1 MKSTNLE
8 KLLLLL
14 VAAGWNK
21 RSILDVIYELQNAS
35 VYEVENKLELIM
47 EAKSSIYQNI
57 AWSTQDNISINI
69 QTKKGH
75 FTSHSYVKEKKQDIA
90 HSDLYIKI
98 RNMLIEDLDLT
109 NEEIVTLIS
118 DRLEKGAHV
127 PPLSKKSIE
136 NWLSRLSNHV
146 PPSEVLHAATVIWD
160 EYKKKNKTLD
170 WKVRNEK

>member
-57 AWSTQDNISINI
+57 AWSTQDNIRINI

-75 FTSHSYVKEKKQDIA
+75 FTSHSYVKEKA
-90 HSDLYIKI
+90 RYC
-98 RNMLIEDLDLT
+98 
-109 NEEIVTLIS
+109 
-118 DRLEKGAHV
+118 AF
-127 PPLSKKSIE
+127 
-136 NWLSRLSNHV
+136 
-146 PPSEVLHAATVIWD
+146 
-160 EYKKKNKTLD
+160 
-170 WKVRNEK
+170 

>member
-57 AWSTQDNISINI
+57 AWSTQDNI
-69 QTKKGH
+69 
-75 FTSHSYVKEKKQDIA
+75 
-90 HSDLYIKI
+90 
-98 RNMLIEDLDLT
+98 R
-109 NEEIVTLIS
+109 
-118 DRLEKGAHV
+118 R
-127 PPLSKKSIE
+127 
-136 NWLSRLSNHV
+136 
-146 PPSEVLHAATVIWD
+146 
-160 EYKKKNKTLD
+160 
-170 WKVRNEK
+170 